1 MKKSIGVFISH
12 LQNSCNQIGPEIAGQ
27 MISQNFN
34 QFSCTIRGAGGGGGG
49 CGNSVFVFVTEG
61 TGMKRFWQLPVLGV
75 TGAFP
80 SPGQHIMRGFHLKK
94 PYGLQTPRRYS
105 MFWYDR

>member
-12 LQNSCNQIGPEIAGQ
+12 LQKSCNQIGPEIAGQ

-49 CGNSVFVFVTEG
+49 GGNSVFVFVTEG

-75 TGAFP
+75 LQVHFP
-80 SPGQHIMRGFHLKK
+80 APDN
-94 PYGLQTPRRYS
+94 T
-105 MFWYDR
+105 

>member
-1 MKKSIGVFISH
+1 MREFCLCVCYGRDWD
-12 LQNSCNQIGPEIAGQ
+12 E
-27 MISQNFN
+27 
-34 QFSCTIRGAGGGGGG
+34 
-49 CGNSVFVFVTEG
+49 E
-61 TGMKRFWQLPVLGV
+61 VLAVASARCV